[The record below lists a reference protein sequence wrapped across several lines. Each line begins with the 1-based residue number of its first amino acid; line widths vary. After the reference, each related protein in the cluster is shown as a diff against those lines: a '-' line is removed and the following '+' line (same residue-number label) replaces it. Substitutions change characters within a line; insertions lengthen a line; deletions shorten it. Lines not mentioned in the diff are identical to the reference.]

1 MKGYIVRATA
11 TMETEIW
18 ADSAEEARQKALD
31 TDDWID
37 YSYESF
43 EVEEIETDDES

>member
-18 ADSAEEARQKALD
+18 ADSAEEARQIALD
-31 TDDWID
+31 TDDWKD
-37 YSYESF
+37 HYT
-43 EVEEIETDDES
+43 EVEVRLMV